1 MRFDRTLRMLA
12 LFGLSLLQA
21 CGLGIDPFPNS
32 PLFKNAGPSL
42 SGTVF
47 FSGTDSQGENHLF
60 QIRSGRV
67 RKIAVPGLLY
77 ADKDIR
83 NLTAHRGS
91 LYFTVNQGGSGLAP
105 SPEPDHRIFRL
116 SPDGT
121 LTVYPFHL
129 SQMTFLKVVGD
140 RLYYSGVVSGG
151 LTRLFSWDGQGQP
164 FQFPSLDEASSDHP
178 LDPTLFGNKIVYMKV
193 DDPVVPTAGTVVA
206 LDLLSGTPSSVQS
219 GNNLWQVAPPFFL
232 VHGSSLYFRKN
243 GAIDQWDGVSL
254 SFSSLFDENP
264 SFWIPSPGGTFF
276 GAQFLFTYLFGNSS
290 PVYIGSGPTRLARA
304 SEIDPNDAS
313 GDGVYS
319 GGRIHYRC
327 GPSNGPYQIC
337 MYDISGVAFTQLS
350 GGGGSTLDTINY
362 TPMRL
367 VAHRDS
373 LCFTAESQVSGRK
386 LYCLQNGD
394 PIQLP
399 DTNAN
404 GGDDPTCL
412 LSTPEGLMYSSI
424 RFTNGISA
432 QRFHISRDPTLTDL
446 IPYDEEYYYG
456 AGGDAEFPFKVPPP
470 LLFP

>member
-1 MRFDRTLRMLA
+1 MMRFRFVFQLLA
-12 LFGLSLLQA
+12 LLGVSLLQA

-32 PLFKNAGPSL
+32 PLFKNTGPSL

-60 QIRSGRV
+60 QIRSGKV
-67 RKIAVPGLLY
+67 QKIPIPGSPIE
-77 ADKDIR
+77 DKFIR
-83 NLTAHRGS
+83 NLTAYRGS
-91 LYFTVNQGGSGLAP
+91 LYFIASQGLNPAT
-105 SPEPDHRIFRL
+105 DHRILRL
-116 SPDGT
+116 DANGS
-121 LTVYPFHL
+121 LNVYPFSL
-129 SQMTFLKVVGD
+129 SAHSFLKFVGD
-140 RLYYSGVVSGG
+140 RLYFSGVASGG
-151 LTRLFSWDGQGQP
+151 LTRLYSWDGEGQP
-164 FQFPSLDEASSDHP
+164 FRFPSLDESSSDHP

-193 DDPVVPTAGTVVA
+193 DDPAAPTDGTVVA
-206 LDLLSGTPSSVQS
+206 LDLLTGTPSSVQS
-219 GNNLWQVAPPFFL
+219 GNNLSQVAPPFFL
-232 VHGSSLYFRKN
+232 VHGSSLYFRTN

-254 SFSSLFDENP
+254 GFSTLFDENP

-276 GAQFLFTYLFGNSS
+276 GAQALFAYFQGNST
-290 PVYIGSGPTRLARA
+290 PDYMGLGPARLARA

-319 GGRIHYRC
+319 GGKIYYRC

-350 GGGGSTLDTINY
+350 AGVGNTLNGTDY

-373 LCFTAESQVSGRK
+373 LCFTAESQGSGRK

-394 PIQLP
+394 AVQLP
-399 DTNAN
+399 DTNGN
-404 GGDDPTCL
+404 GGDDPMCL

-424 RFTNGISA
+424 RFANGINA
-432 QRFHISRDPTLTDL
+432 QRFHISRDSALTEL
-446 IPYDEEYYYG
+446 IPYDEEYNYG
-456 AGGDAEFPFKVPPP
+456 AGGDAELPFKVPPP